1 MRVVDITN
9 DCTLLLRSISALNN
23 AIEKYNFFFI
33 RASAEIWNNVSTLK
47 LGVYHSNEIPLIMV
61 KYQIPQ
67 GRKEKEELEFLE
79 KEFLTEIFFQLIFS
93 KRTDDIINNKNGEL
107 FHTFADVLNEIKEE
121 KK

>member
-33 RASAEIWNNVSTLK
+33 RASAEIYNNVSTLK
-47 LGVYHSNEIPLIMV
+47 LGVYHSNEIPLIRV
-61 KYQIPQ
+61 KYQVPQ

-107 FHTFADVLNEIKEE
+107 FHTFADVLNEIKKE
-121 KK
+121 KE